1 MSSQKSRLQYA
12 MAGWYQITRHRPE
25 NRPFL
30 RYFWFLNPKNYSNVR
45 FIQFCGSPI
54 RPCAVWL
61 ETSSH
66 WLIRTEKSRPCTRIL
81 GPKIELRKLMTFW
94 FLQFLLILITWSS
107 FFELLVSIFVITDL
121 DYSRIP
127 IFDLI
132 GQFSRKLE
140 YSSSI
145 STDFKFQK
153 FNFSRKLANQVE
165 YWYTGVIKVS
175 DDKNRN
181 QKF

>member
-1 MSSQKSRLQYA
+1 MSPQKSRLQYA
-12 MAGWYQITRHRPE
+12 MADWYQITRHRPE

-54 RPCAVWL
+54 RPCVVRS

-94 FLQFLLILITWSS
+94 FLQFLLVLSTWST
-107 FFELLVSIFVITDL
+107 FLELLVSIFVITDL
-121 DYSRIP
+121 DYPRIP

-132 GQFSRKLE
+132 GQFPRKIKFLKFK
-140 YSSSI
+140 I
-145 STDFKFQK
+145 S
-153 FNFSRKLANQVE
+153 
-165 YWYTGVIKVS
+165 W
-175 DDKNRN
+175 NRTRI
-181 QKF
+181 F